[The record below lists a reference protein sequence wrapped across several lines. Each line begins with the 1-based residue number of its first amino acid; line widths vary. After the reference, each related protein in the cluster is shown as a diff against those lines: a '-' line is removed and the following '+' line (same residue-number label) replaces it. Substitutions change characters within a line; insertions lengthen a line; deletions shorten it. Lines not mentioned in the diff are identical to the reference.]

1 MGDVDLIALVREG
14 GAIAIAC
21 VLLLRIDKR
30 LQDVAD
36 KLVTLTEAI
45 VRGSQTPA
53 H

>member
-30 LQDVAD
+30 LQEVAD
-36 KLVTLTEAI
+36 KLVQLTEAVI
-45 VRGSQTPA
+45 RGPQTPG